1 MVLVLNKAMKPPPKL
16 LVNTSGVKIVNDRDI
31 SYKKRLIS
39 SSVGALLTA
48 LLTTPLDVVKIRL
61 QINHT
66 RVGKPAT
73 PTTGRCTYYWFNNGL
88 MDHLLPS
95 NKGPVS
101 CAHPSPPKEF
111 KGAIDTF
118 VRIARYEGV
127 RKLYSGL
134 APTIWMSVP
143 ATVLYFSTYDI
154 LRLTLTDKGFTLSAP
169 LIAGCSAR
177 VLAQTVVSPFELIRT
192 QMQAQTLG
200 SGVLNGIRA
209 NANANGFFS
218 LWKGL
223 PPTLWRDVP
232 FSGIYWTC
240 YQNIKSRLISEDKP
254 ISSRQRFLRS
264 FVAGASSGAFAAF
277 CVTPADVAKTRS
289 QMIVVNSSS
298 KPKSTLTIL
307 RQIWAAQGLRGIF
320 AGLSARLVRIP
331 PGCAIMISSYEV
343 CKSIE
348 FLND

>member
-1 MVLVLNKAMKPPPKL
+1 MVLVLNKVMKPPPQL
-16 LVNTSGVKIVNDRDI
+16 LVKPSGVKIVNDRDI

-48 LLTTPLDVVKIRL
+48 LLTTPLDVVKTRL
-61 QINHT
+61 QINHI
-66 RVGKPAT
+66 RVGKPA
-73 PTTGRCTYYWFNNGL
+73 PTTSGRCTYYQFSNGL

-154 LRLTLTDKGFTLSAP
+154 LRLKLTDDGYVLTAP
-169 LIAGCSAR
+169 MIAGCSAR
-177 VLAQTVVSPFELIRT
+177 ILAQTVVSPLELIRT

-200 SGVLNGIRA
+200 SGVLKGIRA
-209 NANANGFFS
+209 NFNANGFFS

-240 YQNIKSRLISEDKP
+240 YQSIKSRLISDDNA
-254 ISSRQRFLRS
+254 ISNRQRFLRS
-264 FVAGASSGAFAAF
+264 FVAGATSGACAAF
-277 CVTPADVAKTRS
+277 TVTPADVAKTRS
-289 QMIVVNSSS
+289 QMILVNSSS
-298 KPKSTLTIL
+298 KPQDTITIL
-307 RQIWAAQGLRGIF
+307 RQVWAAEGLRGIF

-331 PGCAIMISSYEV
+331 PACAIMISSYEV
-343 CKSIE
+343 CKSVE
-348 FLND
+348 FLDD